1 MTQETTLLNN
11 EVAVLRDDAN
21 AYCRIL
27 TLLGMEEE
35 GDPVAQ
41 VATLLAE
48 IERLRVGLRFYARGQ
63 HLSLDD
69 EEDFDTV
76 SGEPENWLCSGVEN
90 SATMVEDGGVAR
102 FTLQGKLLQWHDGGE
117 DETPQPID
125 GEKAAAQGDN

>member
-1 MTQETTLLNN
+1 MKALIGR
-11 EVAVLRDDAN
+11 LRENHLTWRDTIARCEEAADKLEADA
-21 AYCRIL
+21 
-27 TLLGMEEE
+27 
-35 GDPVAQ
+35 Q
-41 VATLLAE
+41 E
-48 IERLRVGLRFYARGQ
+48 IERLKVALRFYARGQ

-90 SATMVEDGGVAR
+90 STTMVEDGAVAR
-102 FTLQGKLLQWHDGGE
+102 FTLQGKLIQWCDGGE